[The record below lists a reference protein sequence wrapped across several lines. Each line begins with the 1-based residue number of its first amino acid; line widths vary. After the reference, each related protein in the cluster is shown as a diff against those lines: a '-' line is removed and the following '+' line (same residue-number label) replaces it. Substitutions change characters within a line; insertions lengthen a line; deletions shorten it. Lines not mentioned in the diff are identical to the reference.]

1 MAARPVALLVE
12 DDPDDAF
19 LLEDA
24 CKRLGHEGMLR
35 VARNG
40 EEALAY
46 LLGQG
51 DYADRQRFPLPRL
64 VLLDMKLPRMT
75 GLEVLEWRRGQPAM
89 LHIPV
94 IVLTASQSEED
105 VARAYELGANSYLVK
120 PVDSTA
126 QLAMVKAVCAY
137 WIDLNKTPASALGA

>member
-1 MAARPVALLVE
+1 MAARPVVLLVE

-24 CKRLGHEGMLR
+24 CKRLGHEGLLR
-35 VARNG
+35 VARDG

-51 DYADRQRFPLPRL
+51 DYADRLRFPLPRAI
-64 VLLDMKLPRMT
+64 LLDMKLPRMS
-75 GLEVLEWRRGQPAM
+75 GLEVLEWRRGQPAIM
-89 LHIPV
+89 MIPV
-94 IVLTASQSEED
+94 IVLTSSQAD
-105 VARAYELGANSYLVK
+105 ADIARAYGLGANSYLVK

-126 QLAMVKAVCAY
+126 QLAMVKDVCAY
-137 WIDLNKTPASALGA
+137 WLELNRTPTSAPGA

>member
-1 MAARPVALLVE
+1 MAARPAVLLVE

-35 VARNG
+35 VARDG
-40 EEALAY
+40 EEAMAY

-51 DYADRQRFPLPRL
+51 EHADRLRSPLPRV

-75 GLEVLEWRRGQPAM
+75 GLEVLEWRREQPAM
-89 LHIPV
+89 LRIPV
-94 IVLTASQSEED
+94 IVLTASQSD
-105 VARAYELGANSYLVK
+105 SDIARAYELGANSYLVK
-120 PVDSTA
+120 PVDSPS
-126 QLAMVKAVCAY
+126 QLAMVKAVCEY
-137 WIDLNKTPASALGA
+137 WVDLNRTPASLV

>member
-35 VARNG
+35 VVRDG
-40 EEALAY
+40 EEAIAY

-51 DYADRQRFPLPRL
+51 DYADRLRFPLPR
-64 VLLDMKLPRMT
+64 VILLDMKLPRMS

-89 LHIPV
+89 MRIPV
-94 IVLTASQSEED
+94 IILTASQSD
-105 VARAYELGANSYLVK
+105 TDIAQAYELGANSYLVK

-137 WIDLNKTPASALGA
+137 WIELNRTPASAMEA